1 MSSVMRNFVEIVGID
16 TDCIPEDITAFKQF
30 NIEETV
36 CVPPQKP
43 DIEQVL
49 RVISNVDIISTRVIK
64 TPVGTSLEGE
74 ILTGWKVVVEG
85 QINQLIQYVADCPDQ
100 PSHAAH
106 FIVPFSTFIVL
117 PEDFVIGTPLTVT
130 PFIEDIFVEQL
141 DSRCVF
147 KNTTLLITVEL
158 C

>member
-1 MSSVMRNFVEIVGID
+1 MSSVMRNFIEVVGIN
-16 TDCIPEDITAFKQF
+16 TDCIPENISTFKQF

-36 CVPPQKP
+36 CIPSQKP

-49 RVISNVDIISTRVIK
+49 KVISNVEIISTRVIK

-85 QINQLIQYVADCPDQ
+85 QLEQVVQYVANCPDQ
-100 PSHAAH
+100 PSHAAE
-106 FIVPFSTFIVL
+106 FIVPFSTFVVL
-117 PEDFVIGTPLTVT
+117 PEDFVIGTPITVT
-130 PFIEDIFVEQL
+130 PFIEDIYVEQL
-141 DSRCVF
+141 DLRCIF
-147 KNTTLLITVEL
+147 KNTTLLVTVEF